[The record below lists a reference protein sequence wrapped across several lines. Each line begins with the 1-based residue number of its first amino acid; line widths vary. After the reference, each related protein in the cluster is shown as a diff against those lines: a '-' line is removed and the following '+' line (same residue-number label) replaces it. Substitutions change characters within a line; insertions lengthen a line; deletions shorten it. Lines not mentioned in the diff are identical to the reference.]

1 MFSGLSNYLKK
12 ILPKR
17 LFYRALLIVAIP
29 VLVLQ
34 LVITIVFFDSLW
46 IKTNKGMTR
55 TLVNEISTFIEAYE
69 SEQENKQ
76 ELLDLFSIFLD
87 LNIEFTNNEKLQNTD
102 TERWF
107 SPIDRTL
114 RRELK
119 SKFGLNEYWFDT
131 TSYKELIDLRIK
143 YEDGYFKFLVPK
155 DRVASSSARI
165 FALWITVPAI
175 IMVIIS
181 LIFLKNQTRP
191 ITNLAR
197 AAERFG
203 KGENIEEFK
212 PSGALE
218 IRQAGH
224 EFDKMR
230 KRIERHINQRTEML
244 SGISHDLRTPLTRM
258 KLQLA
263 FIKDKE
269 TVNKLTE
276 DINEMEKMLNEY
288 LQFTSSSYVEKDE
301 MFNLSELIS
310 EVIEKYNNEN
320 ISQNLFNGVNNA
332 FAEKAGDGVN
342 ILTKEVDTLP
352 NIAKNYSEENVSWVA
367 VGDENYGEGSSREHA
382 AMEPRFRG
390 CKVVLVKSFARIHE
404 ANLKKQGI
412 LPLVFEDK
420 NDYEKIEQFDKMT
433 IGSLKDIAVDTPVE
447 IILEKENGETETIEA
462 NHSLSEDQIAW
473 FFAGSA
479 LNYIKSK

>member
-1 MFSGLSNYLKK
+1 MFSGLSNFLKD

-17 LFYRALLIVAIP
+17 LFYRALLIVAVP

-34 LVITIVFFDSLW
+34 LIITVVFFDSLW

-55 TLVNEISTFIEAYE
+55 ALINEINLFVEVYGNEKT
-69 SEQENKQ
+69 NKN
-76 ELLDLFSIFLD
+76 ELKNLFSLFID
-87 LNIEFTNNEKLQNTD
+87 LNIELVKNKDLENKY

-119 SKFGLNEYWFDT
+119 SSFGTEEFWFDT

-143 YEDGYFKFLVPK
+143 YQDGYFKFLVPK
-155 DRVASSSARI
+155 DRVTSSSARI

-203 KGENIEEFK
+203 KGEDVDEFR

-230 KRIERHINQRTEML
+230 KRILRHLNQRTEML

-258 KLQLA
+258 KLQIA
-263 FIKDKE
+263 FIKDKDLAA
-269 TVNKLTE
+269 KLAE

-301 MFNLSELIS
+301 MFNLSELI
-310 EVIEKYNNEN
+310 EEIVAKYDNEN
-320 ISQNLFNGVNNA
+320 IQKDLLPRIYINGRKNLINRCLNNIIDNA
-332 FAEKAGDGVN
+332 LKYGDKVE
-342 ILTKEVDTLP
+342 IKLIKENTNMLIIINDDGSGIP
-352 NIAKNYSEENVSWVA
+352 KEEYENVFKPFYKIDKGRADSKSS
-367 VGDENYGEGSSREHA
+367 VGLGLSIASDIVRSHGGNI
-382 AMEPRFRG
+382 
-390 CKVVLVKSFARIHE
+390 VL
-404 ANLKKQGI
+404 
-412 LPLVFEDK
+412 D
-420 NDYEKIEQFDKMT
+420 
-433 IGSLKDIAVDTPVE
+433 
-447 IILEKENGETETIEA
+447 
-462 NHSLSEDQIAW
+462 
-473 FFAGSA
+473 
-479 LNYIKSK
+479 KSKMNGLSVKIFLPV

>member
-1 MFSGLSNYLKK
+1 MFSGLSNFLKD

-17 LFYRALLIVAIP
+17 LFYRALLIVAVP

-55 TLVNEISTFIEAYE
+55 ALINEINTFVEVYDNE
-69 SEQENKQ
+69 KRNKE
-76 ELLDLFSIFLD
+76 ELKNLFSLFID
-87 LNIEFTNNEKLQNTD
+87 LNIELVEKKSLENIY

-119 SKFGLNEYWFDT
+119 SNFGTEEFWFDT

-143 YEDGYFKFLVPK
+143 YQDGYFKFLVPK

-203 KGENIEEFK
+203 KGEDIEEFK

-230 KRIERHINQRTEML
+230 KRILRHLNQRTEML

-258 KLQLA
+258 KLQIA
-263 FIKDKE
+263 FIKDKDLAI
-269 TVNKLTE
+269 KLAE

-301 MFNLSELIS
+301 MFNLSKLI
-310 EVIEKYNNEN
+310 EEIVIKYNNEN
-320 ISQNLFNGVNNA
+320 IQKDLLPRIYINGRKNLINRCLNNIIDNA
-332 FAEKAGDGVN
+332 LKYGNEVQIKLSKENTNTLIIIDDDGSG
-342 ILTKEVDTLP
+342 IPKKE
-352 NIAKNYSEENVSWVA
+352 YENVFKPFYKIDKGRADSKSS
-367 VGDENYGEGSSREHA
+367 VGLGLSIASDIVRSHGGNI
-382 AMEPRFRG
+382 
-390 CKVVLVKSFARIHE
+390 VL
-404 ANLKKQGI
+404 
-412 LPLVFEDK
+412 D
-420 NDYEKIEQFDKMT
+420 
-433 IGSLKDIAVDTPVE
+433 
-447 IILEKENGETETIEA
+447 
-462 NHSLSEDQIAW
+462 
-473 FFAGSA
+473 
-479 LNYIKSK
+479 KSKMDGLSVKIFLPV